1 MSLLHTDFADA
12 APAPACVMVIF
23 GAGGDLTSRKL
34 IPALFHLCAAHLL
47 PDSFAMLGLDRLD
60 LDDAGFRERV
70 ANDIARHVGP
80 AFDTAVWERL
90 VQRLY
95 YMQIDMLAG
104 ADYEHLCQRLTRID
118 ADRDTEGNYLFYLAI
133 PPSLF
138 GKVTEHLGA
147 VGLLH
152 ETEEDWRRVIIEKP
166 FGRDAES
173 AVQLNRELHRNLDE
187 SQIYRIDHYLGK
199 ETVQNIMVFR
209 FANGFIEPL
218 WNRQHIDHVQ
228 ITVAESVGVE
238 HRGAYY
244 EEAGALRDMI
254 PNHLLVLLGFL
265 AMEPPNSFGA
275 EAMRGEVNKVLDAIQ
290 PLTPEQVL
298 TNAVRGQYGPGVMPS
313 GERVQAYRASPGVAA
328 NSQTETFAALK
339 LTMDNWRWAGVPFYL
354 RTGKRLTAQ
363 YTEVAIQFKRAP
375 TIMFKNTDVGELN
388 PDMLLLRIQ
397 PNEGIQMSFS
407 AKIPGPT
414 MRLGQV
420 NMDFCYEDYFGNK
433 PATGYETLIYDCMK
447 GDATL
452 YKHADTV
459 EKGWEIVQSV
469 IDVWSALPPRDFPNY
484 AAGTWGPA
492 AAGQLTR
499 ADGRAWRRIE
509 TPTAHGGLRG
519 GNGNGGRGSGCT
531 PNG

>member
-1 MSLLHTDFADA
+1 MSLMQTDFTEA
-12 APAPACVMVIF
+12 APAPPNVMIIF
-23 GAGGDLTSRKL
+23 GAAGDLTKRKL
-34 IPALFHLCAAHLL
+34 VPSLYHLCNARLL
-47 PDSFAMLGLDRLD
+47 PDGFVMLGLDRMD
-60 LDDAGFRERV
+60 MDDDAFRSLMAEKIK
-70 ANDIARHVGP
+70 DHVGE
-80 AFDTAVWERL
+80 AFDDAVWHRLAERL
-90 VQRLY
+90 Q
-95 YMQIDMLAG
+95 YMKIDMLNG
-104 ADYEHLCQRLTRID
+104 TDYERLCERLSRID
-118 ADRDTEGNYLFYLAI
+118 AERATDGNYLFYMAI

-138 GKVTEHLGA
+138 SQVADHLGD

-152 ETEEDWRRVIIEKP
+152 QTEDDWRRIIIEKP
-166 FGRDAES
+166 FGHDLES
-173 AVQLNRELHRNLDE
+173 AIALNKHLHRNLDE
-187 SQIYRIDHYLGK
+187 EQIYRIDHYLGK

-244 EEAGALRDMI
+244 EEAGAMRDMI

-265 AMEPPNSFGA
+265 AMEPPNSFDA
-275 EAMRGEVNKVLDAIQ
+275 TALRDEVNKVLDAIT
-290 PLTPEQVL
+290 PLTPEDVL
-298 TNAVRGQYGPGVMPS
+298 THAVRGQYGPGKMPNGEQVM
-313 GERVQAYRASPGVAA
+313 AYRASPGVDPH
-328 NSQTETFAALK
+328 SHTETFAALK
-339 LTMDNWRWAGVPFYL
+339 LGMDNWRWAGVPFYL

-375 TIMFKNTDVGELN
+375 TIMFKDTDVDEIE
-388 PDMLLLRIQ
+388 PDMLVLRIQ
-397 PNEGIQMSFS
+397 PNEGIQMSFG

-414 MRLGQV
+414 MRIGAV

-452 YKHADTV
+452 FKHADTV

-469 IDVWSALPPRDFPNY
+469 LDVWAALPPRDFPNY

-492 AAGQLTR
+492 AAGDLPKR
-499 ADGRAWRRIE
+499 DGRIWRRIE
-509 TPTAHGGLRG
+509 VPKAHR
-519 GNGNGGRGSGCT
+519 
-531 PNG
+531 

>member
-1 MSLLHTDFADA
+1 MSLMQTDYTEAP
-12 APAPACVMVIF
+12 PAPPNVMIIF
-23 GAGGDLTSRKL
+23 GAGGDLTKRKL
-34 IPALFHLCAAHLL
+34 VPALYHLCNARLL
-47 PDSFAMLGLDRLD
+47 PDSFVMLGLDRLD
-60 LDDAGFRERV
+60 MDDDAFHSLLAEKIRE
-70 ANDIARHVGP
+70 HVGEVFQP
-80 AFDTAVWERL
+80 SVWERL
-90 VQRLY
+90 MQRIH
-95 YMQIDMLAG
+95 YMKIDMLAG
-104 ADYEHLCQRLTRID
+104 SEYDRLCERLSRID
-118 ADRDTEGNYLFYLAI
+118 AERGTEGNYLFYMAI

-138 GKVTEHLGA
+138 GKVTDHLGE

-152 ETEEDWRRVIIEKP
+152 ETDDDWRRVIIEKP
-166 FGRDAES
+166 FGRDLES
-173 AVQLNRELHRNLDE
+173 AIALNNELHRNMDE
-187 SQIYRIDHYLGK
+187 EQIYRIDHYLGK

-218 WNRQHIDHVQ
+218 WNRHHIDHVQ

-244 EEAGALRDMI
+244 EEAGAMRDMI

-265 AMEPPNSFGA
+265 AMEPPNSF
-275 EAMRGEVNKVLDAIQ
+275 EATALRDEVNKVLDAIQ

-298 TNAVRGQYGPGVMPS
+298 THAVRGQYGAGTMPD
-313 GERVQAYRASPGVAA
+313 GEQVCAYRSSPGVNP
-328 NSQTETFAALK
+328 NSHTETFAALK
-339 LTMDNWRWAGVPFYL
+339 LGMDNWRWAGVPFYL

-375 TIMFKNTDVGELN
+375 TIMFKNTEVDELE
-388 PDMLLLRIQ
+388 PDMLVLRIQ
-397 PNEGIQMSFS
+397 PNEGIQISFG
-407 AKIPGPT
+407 AKVPGPT
-414 MRLGQV
+414 MQIGTV

-469 IDVWSALPPRDFPNY
+469 LDVWAALPPREFPNY

-492 AAGQLTR
+492 AAGDLTKN
-499 ADGRAWRRIE
+499 DGRLWRRIE
-509 TPTAHGGLRG
+509 TPKATRG
-519 GNGNGGRGSGCT
+519 QG
-531 PNG
+531 

>member
-1 MSLLHTDFADA
+1 MSLMQTDYTEAP
-12 APAPACVMVIF
+12 PAPPNVMIIF
-23 GAGGDLTSRKL
+23 GAGGDLTKRKL
-34 IPALFHLCAAHLL
+34 VPALYHLCNARLL
-47 PDSFAMLGLDRLD
+47 PESFVMLGLDRLD
-60 LDDAGFRERV
+60 MDDDAFRAMLADSIRQ
-70 ANDIARHVGP
+70 HVGEVFEP
-80 AFDTAVWERL
+80 SVWARL
-90 VQRLY
+90 IQRIH
-95 YMQIDMLAG
+95 YMKVDMLAETE
-104 ADYEHLCQRLTRID
+104 YERLCERLSRID
-118 ADRDTEGNYLFYLAI
+118 AERGTEGNYLFYMAI

-138 GKVTEHLGA
+138 GRVTDHLGE

-152 ETEEDWRRVIIEKP
+152 ETDDDWRRVIIEKP
-166 FGRDAES
+166 FGHDLES
-173 AVQLNRELHRNLDE
+173 AITLNNELHRNMDE
-187 SQIYRIDHYLGK
+187 EQIYRIDHYLGK

-244 EEAGALRDMI
+244 EEAGAMRDMI

-265 AMEPPNSFGA
+265 AMEPPNSF
-275 EAMRGEVNKVLDAIQ
+275 EATALRDEVNKVLDAIQ

-298 TNAVRGQYGPGVMPS
+298 THAVRGQYGAGTMPD
-313 GERVQAYRASPGVAA
+313 GEQVCAFRASPGVDP
-328 NSQTETFAALK
+328 NSHTETFAALK
-339 LTMDNWRWAGVPFYL
+339 LGMDNWRWAGVPFYL

-375 TIMFKNTDVGELN
+375 TIMFKDTEVDELE
-388 PDMLLLRIQ
+388 PDMLVLRIQ
-397 PNEGIQMSFS
+397 PNEGIQMSFG

-414 MRLGQV
+414 MQIGTV

-469 IDVWSALPPRDFPNY
+469 LDVWAALPPRDFPNY

-492 AAGQLTR
+492 AAGDLAKNDARQ
-499 ADGRAWRRIE
+499 WRRIG
-509 TPTAHGGLRG
+509 TPTAVKKDG
-519 GNGNGGRGSGCT
+519 
-531 PNG
+531 